1 MAIMGENAM
10 LSIMKLTDEALGV
23 VVAKDGQGIII
34 IDDFSQLNEKSVEGL
49 FWVL

>member
-1 MAIMGENAM
+1 M
-10 LSIMKLTDEALGV
+10 LSIMKLTDETVGV
-23 VVAKDGQGIII
+23 VVANDGQGIII